1 MEGEKMTLLQVIIC
15 LAGLAGIIYF
25 VRKIIVDLGFP
36 GNLIR
41 AIISG
46 LKRGQCPVCHKLY
59 WAPRQALNCC
69 KGTPGYEAWHR
80 EVERKQEAIRKGKE
94 YSKATG
100 RSPVG
105 MPVEH
110 DCPRCLGKP
119 GNYMCPLCE
128 GRGKTF
134 IW

>member
-1 MEGEKMTLLQVIIC
+1 MTLTQLIIFLVA
-15 LAGLAGIIYF
+15 LAILIAIIRYW
-25 VRKIIVDLGFP
+25 IVDLGFP
-36 GNLIR
+36 GSLIR
-41 AIISG
+41 AIVNG
-46 LKRGQCPVCHKLY
+46 LKRGRCPVCHKLY
-59 WAPRQALNCC
+59 WTPRQALNCC
-69 KGTPGYEAWHR
+69 KGTPGYEAWQR
-80 EVERKQEAIRKGKE
+80 DLKRKQEAMRKGEE

-119 GNYMCPLCE
+119 GIYTCPLCE
-128 GRGKTF
+128 GRGRTF